1 MNIVELSP
9 SLSRCIEATARD
21 EFGNV
26 SRTMIQGASD
36 SDVLEARFELLKA
49 FLETADFKKLRC
61 ESEKYLI
68 QGKSV
73 KFEIYWH
80 KGHLS
85 YEMLVD

>member
-9 SLSRCIEATARD
+9 SFSHCIEATARD

-36 SDVLEARFELLKA
+36 SDVLEERFELLKA

-73 KFEIYWH
+73 KFEIYWQE
-80 KGHLS
+80 GHLA
-85 YEMLVD
+85 YDMLVA

>member
-9 SLSRCIEATARD
+9 FLSHCIEATARD

-26 SRTMIQGASD
+26 SRTIIQSASD
-36 SDVLEARFELLKA
+36 SDVLEERFELLKA

-73 KFEIYWH
+73 KFEIYWQE
-80 KGHLS
+80 GHLA
-85 YEMLVD
+85 YDMLVA

>member
-1 MNIVELSP
+1 MNIVELNP
-9 SLSRCIEATARD
+9 SLSHCVEATARD

-26 SRTMIQGASD
+26 SRTMMQGASD

-49 FLETADFKKLRC
+49 FLEAADFKKLRS

-80 KGHLS
+80 EGHLS
-85 YEMLVD
+85 YDMIVT